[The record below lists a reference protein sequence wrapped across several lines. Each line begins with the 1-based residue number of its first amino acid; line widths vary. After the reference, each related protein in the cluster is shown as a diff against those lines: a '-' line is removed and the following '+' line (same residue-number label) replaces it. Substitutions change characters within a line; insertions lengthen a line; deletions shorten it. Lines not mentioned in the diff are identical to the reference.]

1 MRPRLAELVS
11 YMDASR
17 ERLMSAVSGMNP
29 TFATVRPNNDA
40 WSVADNLTH
49 LALVEEGVARL
60 IVKSVDWAK
69 SHGIGQETS
78 DESIMSS
85 LDKFALTTAAM
96 KRKAPEMVMPPA
108 DQPME
113 TSLAALQSS
122 RPRLKDAFASAEGM
136 DFCQVKRAHP
146 VLGEI
151 DLYQWAL
158 FVAQHEDR
166 HRAQIERTLTEVT
179 ELAAECAPIV

>member
-1 MRPRLAELVS
+1 MDQSRDRLLA
-11 YMDASR
+11 
-17 ERLMSAVSGMNP
+17 AVSRINP
-29 TFATVRPNNDA
+29 TFATVRPNKDA

-60 IVKSVDWAK
+60 VAKSVDWAK
-69 SHGIGQETS
+69 AHGIGPETS
-78 DESIMSS
+78 HESIMSS
-85 LDKFALTTAAM
+85 LDEFALTTADVKM
-96 KRKAPEMVMPPA
+96 KAPGMVIPPP
-108 DQPME
+108 DQPMD

-122 RPRLKDAFASAEGM
+122 RSRLKDALMSGEGLN
-136 DFCQVKRAHP
+136 FSQIKRAHP
-146 VLGEI
+146 VFGEI
-151 DLYQWAL
+151 DLYQWGL